1 MQKVNKLN
9 LSINMKR
16 LILSIIVSSLAIS
29 TIAQNQNARKDSTT
43 FKGYL
48 YNGKFDVYI
57 QMDFYHKNIIV
68 PYQEIYGELPGYF
81 GDRQDGRKWL
91 ITDAYIS
98 NPNTANLQ
106 IINDYGSED
115 LTATIKQ
122 INDTTYELKQEAGST
137 LKIARNHKWVKMPKV
152 IEFIKKSK

>member
-1 MQKVNKLN
+1 
-9 LSINMKR
+9 MKR
-16 LILSIIVSSLAIS
+16 VILSIIIYSLAIGA
-29 TIAQNQNARKDSTT
+29 IAQNQKGRKDSTI

-48 YNGKFDVYI
+48 YNSKFDVYI

-91 ITDAYIS
+91 ITDVDIS
-98 NPNTANLQ
+98 NSKTAKLQ

-115 LTATIKQ
+115 LNASIKQ
-122 INDTTYELKQEAGST
+122 INDTTYELRQESGST
-137 LKIARNHKWVKMPKV
+137 LKIARNRKWVKMPKV
-152 IEFIKKSK
+152 MEFIKKNK

>member
-1 MQKVNKLN
+1 
-9 LSINMKR
+9 MKR
-16 LILSIIVSSLAIS
+16 LILSIIISSLAIS
-29 TIAQNQNARKDSTT
+29 TIAQNQNGRKDSTT

-57 QMDFYHKNIIV
+57 QMDFYHNNIIV

-91 ITDAYIS
+91 ITDANIS

-106 IINDYGSED
+106 MINDYGSED

-122 INDTTYELKQEAGST
+122 INDTTYELKQETGNT
-137 LKIARNHKWVKMPKV
+137 LKIARNRKWVKMPKV
-152 IEFIKKSK
+152 IEFIKKDK

>member
-1 MQKVNKLN
+1 
-9 LSINMKR
+9 MKR
-16 LILSIIVSSLAIS
+16 LILSIIISSLAIS
-29 TIAQNQNARKDSTT
+29 TIAQNQNGRKDSTT

-57 QMDFYHKNIIV
+57 QMDFYRNNIIV

-91 ITDAYIS
+91 ITDANIS

-106 IINDYGSED
+106 MINDYGSED

-122 INDTTYELKQEAGST
+122 INDTTYELKQETGST
-137 LKIARNHKWVKMPKV
+137 LKIARNRKWVKMPKV
-152 IEFIKKSK
+152 IEFIKKDK